1 MRSRKDGF
9 MKKVSGILLAVA
21 MAVSCLSIVTFAGST
36 VKGVKVEG
44 TDTAIAVKTGNGYLT
59 ALGYPDD
66 FTGEVSVKY
75 LVRNLG
81 DKIVTG
87 RFRLMTTVEDSG
99 KFTEVSCED
108 KITNIS
114 IGSEEEAYLEFTM
127 NAKDGKVSGKFGAAD
142 REIALSK
149 FFVRFDIWKEANLV
163 IVPQKETADALL
175 AALSSKN
182 AALSIAGVDVESVTP
197 TPAPPATPTPAQDAT
212 PTAAPTETP
221 EIKITKGFKVTYN
234 EETDGDH
241 WILSQTGVFSAADIR
256 DNKITKKFTVK
267 NNGEDDIKIKVEFQV
282 NHEKSE
288 KGKFTWAGPHSGT
301 YVLIPAGESEEIEYS
316 MDVDAAGKVRITA
329 GDNTVDYDV
338 SKFFIRFDLEK
349 GAYPEGTS
357 YTVACDENI
366 AKAFAETPKLAFA
379 SQAKVEYIYASS
391 ASGGDLLPT
400 AFISV
405 AAVAAAALV
414 IVSRRKKEI
423 L

>member
-1 MRSRKDGF
+1 
-9 MKKVSGILLAVA
+9 MKKVLSILLAVA
-21 MAVSCLSIVTFAGST
+21 MIISCLSIVTLAGST

-44 TDTAIAVKTGNGYLT
+44 TDTAITVKTGNGYLA

-81 DKIVTG
+81 DKTVTG

-99 KFTEVSCED
+99 KFTEVSCGG

-163 IVPQKETADALL
+163 IVPQKESADALL

-182 AALSIAGVDVESVTP
+182 AALSIADVEVESVTP

-212 PTAAPTETP
+212 PTETP

-241 WILSQTGVFSAADIR
+241 WMLSQTGVFSAADIK

-301 YVLIPAGESEEIEYS
+301 YVLIPAGELEEIEYS

-405 AAVAAAALV
+405 AAIAVAALI
-414 IVSRRKKEI
+414 IVSRKKKEI